1 MNEKL
6 KSFYDQQDTP
16 WMQLFYKLVY
26 AQLPDLDGQKI
37 LDFGAG
43 FGWTAN
49 YLAGKGQHKNQL
61 LALEPNAEMLANRL
75 SENDYEMRMGGL
87 LLLEKL
93 PDATFDFIVCHNVL
107 EYCPDER
114 SKILSELTR
123 VLKKGGTLSIVK
135 HHFTGS
141 IMQRIVFENALDEAY
156 DLLEGSKN
164 HHSGFG
170 TIDYYDLEKL
180 IKNLPLRLVKKYG
193 IGAFNRLQPN
203 AFKFSDDW
211 KEKMFKLEMAC
222 SERSEYR
229 DIAFF
234 HHDLLI
240 KK

>member
-6 KSFYDQQDTP
+6 KSFYDQHDTP
-16 WMQLFYKLVY
+16 WMQLFYQLVY

-61 LALEPNAEMLANRL
+61 LALEPNAEMLANHL

-123 VLKKGGTLSIVK
+123 VLKKVGHCQSLSIILQVQ
-135 HHFTGS
+135 S
-141 IMQRIVFENALDEAY
+141 CNALFLKMHLMKHMICSREAKSIT
-156 DLLEGSKN
+156 LVLER
-164 HHSGFG
+164 
-170 TIDYYDLEKL
+170 L
-180 IKNLPLRLVKKYG
+180 I
-193 IGAFNRLQPN
+193 I
-203 AFKFSDDW
+203 
-211 KEKMFKLEMAC
+211 M
-222 SERSEYR
+222 
-229 DIAFF
+229 I
-234 HHDLLI
+234 
-240 KK
+240 